1 MLLVHTSRSD
11 EKAWTTEPRAAIHP
25 RARCC
30 CLLAKS
36 CPTLCD
42 LMDCGPAGSSVHEIS
57 QARILEWVAISF
69 PRGSSQPTD
78 QTRISC
84 KFPELQADSL
94 PLSQP
99 RKPHLMAARP
109 KTEAKYLRENSL
121 TPQDGLLTLSY
132 EMINDGFSIHHPS
145 KSAHILHKINIII
158 YIYIYFSFFGGR
170 GRDEKPKTQKV
181 IQLVSGACIVSL
193 LLF

>member
-11 EKAWTTEPRAAIHP
+11 EKAWTMEPRAAIHP

-42 LMDCGPAGSSVHEIS
+42 LMDCGPPDSSVHDIL
-57 QARILEWVAISF
+57 QARILEWVAISS

-132 EMINDGFSIHHPS
+132 EMINDGFPIHHPS

-158 YIYIYFSFFGGR
+158 YIYFFSFFFWEGVG
-170 GRDEKPKTQKV
+170 
-181 IQLVSGACIVSL
+181 
-193 LLF
+193 